1 MQNLFELIQ
10 SLTDCISGSFERIS
24 SVLIAN
30 YKHFPAGW
38 HRILEVLI
46 NLVIN
51 GICYH
56 VIINPPSKNY
66 GGLEVLEL
74 DRLDENEVVSDV
86 ICGQAN

>member
-1 MQNLFELIQ
+1 M
-10 SLTDCISGSFERIS
+10 
-24 SVLIAN
+24 
-30 YKHFPAGW
+30 
-38 HRILEVLI
+38 
-46 NLVIN
+46 VIN